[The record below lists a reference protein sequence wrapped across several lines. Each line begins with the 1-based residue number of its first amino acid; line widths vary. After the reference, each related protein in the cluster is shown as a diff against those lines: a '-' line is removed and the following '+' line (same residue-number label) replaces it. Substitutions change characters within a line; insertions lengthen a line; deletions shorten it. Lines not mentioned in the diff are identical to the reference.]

1 MRRFDRG
8 TLRAAGFVALATSVF
23 LIVNTSVAAAA
34 DGRGEDG
41 GGLLAPLNV
50 TTSEG
55 APLNRYEL
63 GADGGKV
70 TNVGGQIRTLM
81 LGGLFTLV
89 RLLVGLSCW
98 LIKTAFD
105 FPLLK
110 LLIKPAQEV
119 ADEYNKVVVDAL
131 GLKGLLLSWA
141 FVFGLILFQRGKVG
155 RGLGEIVLTLLIA
168 AIAASS
174 LIRPDVL
181 LGKDGP
187 LEQTH
192 QAAMEVSQI
201 TVDSHWGKG
210 TGDDPCDMI
219 VGPLQDTCDDTDV
232 HASSVSQ
239 PMTDVL
245 TDVLVVKPYQLLQY
259 GRILHPKDPDEK
271 EAYQAHL
278 KWVRGKEYDT
288 AAKRAEREKI
298 CKAEPALTGRS
309 LEYCLR
315 GESRRKATLH
325 EIGDTIKLKFDPLSA
340 LNPSETDFDDFMDD
354 MKDAGKTGEAAAAY
368 AENPTWDRVG
378 AVALL
383 LIAVILIAA
392 LASTMALV
400 LLGAQGADVGAA
412 AVGGVALVWG
422 MLPGPNRMVVWRW
435 MSIFFVSVLLM
446 FATAGFLPAF
456 GIAVDTVLMNGP
468 DLMVERLLLVDALA
482 LAGLAFHRRLLR
494 GANEFGSRMAMRM
507 RYAKV
512 GGTHL
517 PGDTSEIGAALAMH
531 GAGSIGRAPGLLPFG
546 GGSPAHSAL
555 GMRHKV
561 LNNLAAL
568 TDGTGMP
575 VDSGQLLGD
584 AAAEAR
590 RGLAPG
596 LIAGRLGAG
605 AAYGLLIGRRPDDVK
620 LDRWRKPTAASGSS
634 GDDGADGAD
643 GGEGTSSG
651 RTGGARMVADSRTG
665 EVLYDPQD
673 GRTLLGARVHNR
685 MVRFRGYRI
694 ARRAGRLGYYSTYGL
709 PTAASRGRGRATRAA
724 QDARTQLRVYRNRG
738 REEAAR
744 WVTGADAVHRAGQRT
759 AAAVTHAGQR
769 TATAARV
776 YGPPAAA
783 AVRRGVRNTATAA
796 VLATSP
802 DRPHSHIGSSRPAA
816 SSSAGVDPRRE
827 ARRRIL
833 DSLMEAQRATWER
846 RPRWGARGGE
856 GGEDS

>member
-1 MRRFDRG
+1 MRRLDRG
-8 TLRAAGFVALATSVF
+8 TLRAAGFVVLITIVF
-23 LIVNTSVAAAA
+23 VIVNTSVAAAA
-34 DGRGEDG
+34 DGKGEGG
-41 GGLLAPLNV
+41 GGLLAPLNIR
-50 TTSEG
+50 TGEG

-70 TNVGGQIRTLM
+70 TNVGGQIRTLL

-89 RLLVGLSCW
+89 RLMVGLACW
-98 LIKTAFD
+98 LIQTAFD

-110 LLIKPAQEV
+110 LLLRPAQQV
-119 ADEYNKVVVDAL
+119 ADEYNKIVVDTL

-174 LIRPDVL
+174 LIRPDYL
-181 LGKDGP
+181 LGHKGP

-192 QAAMEVSQI
+192 QAAMEVTQI

-210 TGDDPCDMI
+210 SADDPCDM
-219 VGPLQDTCDDTDV
+219 VMGPIQDACKDADV
-232 HASSVSQ
+232 HAASVAQ
-239 PMTDVL
+239 PIQDVL

-259 GRILHPKDPDEK
+259 GRILDPKDPGDK
-271 EAYQAHL
+271 KAYAAHL
-278 KWVRGKEYDT
+278 KWVRGKEYD
-288 AAKRAEREKI
+288 AAGKRAEREKV
-298 CKAEPALTGRS
+298 CKAEPAPLTGRA

-315 GESRRKATLH
+315 GESRRDATLH
-325 EIGDTIKLKFDPLSA
+325 EIGDTIKLKVDPLSA
-340 LNPSETDFDDFMDD
+340 LNPSETDFDDFMKDLE
-354 MKDAGKTGEAAAAY
+354 DAGDTGKAAAAY

-378 AVALL
+378 AVLLL
-383 LIAVILIAA
+383 LIAVILITA

-422 MLPGPNRMVVWRW
+422 MLPGPSRMVVWRW
-435 MSIFFVSVLLM
+435 LSIFLVSVLLM
-446 FATAGFLPAF
+446 FVTAGFLPAF
-456 GIAVDTVLMNGP
+456 GIGVDAVLTDGP

-482 LAGLAFHRRLLR
+482 LAALAFHRRLLR
-494 GANEFGSRMAMRM
+494 GASEFGSRMAMRM

-531 GAGSIGRAPGLLPFG
+531 GQGSFGQPPGLLALA
-546 GGSPAHSAL
+546 GGSPAHAAL
-555 GMRHKV
+555 GMRHKL
-561 LNNLAAL
+561 LNNFAAL

-590 RGLAPG
+590 RGLAPA
-596 LIAGRLGAG
+596 LIAGRLAIGG
-605 AAYGLLIGRRPDDVK
+605 AYGLLIGRRPDDDK
-620 LDRWRKPTAASGSS
+620 LERWRKPTAGSGGG
-634 GDDGADGAD
+634 GDSPEDGDETGAGHGNPRMIAD
-643 GGEGTSSG
+643 
-651 RTGGARMVADSRTG
+651 RRTG
-665 EVLYDPQD
+665 EVLYDPRD
-673 GRTLLGARVHNR
+673 GRTLLGTRIHNR

-694 ARRAGRLGYYSTYGL
+694 ARRAGRLSYYSTYGL
-709 PTAASRGRGRATRAA
+709 PATIGRGRGRASRAT
-724 QDARTQLRVYRNRG
+724 QDARTQLRVYGNQIRTDARSWEPVG
-738 REEAAR
+738 R
-744 WVTGADAVHRAGQRT
+744 AVGRAGQRAATT
-759 AAAVTHAGQR
+759 AQ
-769 TATAARV
+769 V
-776 YGPPAAA
+776 YGPAASA
-783 AVRRGVRNTATAA
+783 AIRRGVTTTATAA

-802 DRPHSHIGSSRPAA
+802 NRPHSHIGSSRPAA

-833 DSLMEAQRATWER
+833 DSLMQAQRSTWER
-846 RPRWGARGGE
+846 RPRWGDRGS
-856 GGEDS
+856 EDGDDS